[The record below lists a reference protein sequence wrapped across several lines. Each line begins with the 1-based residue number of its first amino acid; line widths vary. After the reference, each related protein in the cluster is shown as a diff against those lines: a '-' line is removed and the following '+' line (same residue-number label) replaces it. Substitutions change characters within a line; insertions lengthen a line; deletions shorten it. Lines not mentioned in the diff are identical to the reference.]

1 MEFEGTQGSRGTHDG
16 RPRADQVPRPAGP
29 PPMPTAPPGAV
40 PPAAPT
46 GGGAPTAPTGPVG
59 GGLAAPGA
67 PAHAASTGPGAPGAP
82 GPAVSASSSTSST
95 SAGLSLAEWLRT
107 PRPAAGPGVWRY
119 GHVPRPDQEPS
130 ETPLRAVLSGAVISF
145 LACVLLWSLLR
156 NGYIP
161 YWSVPLKLFTP
172 DDWWHPLGGG
182 PQAGTG
188 GVLALA
194 VYELVVFAGV
204 FYGLGRFGRWPYAWR
219 RVTEARGRAAQIVL
233 AVVVGLVAVAL
244 VRGGWIPVKGV
255 VYALLPYERGTPTAA
270 YANQDMVETADLFV
284 TVAAALPFVWLALR
298 RTGRPEAT
306 TAPAAAVADPDA
318 PDPADWPELRA
329 AGLAEA
335 ADRLAAEGAAGR
347 MNDVDHTRIRAAWD
361 TARTGPDRQAAFVRD
376 VHARGAAAFL
386 HPSGAR
392 QLPGRA
398 AAHDLSLRQVRL
410 GTVADVPRNPYPR
423 RGTGLALDPAVL
435 GTSMLV
441 VGPSG
446 SGKTTRLMRP
456 VVESLAL
463 QALAGQAAV
472 VAVGP
477 AGAPLGPDEAY
488 DVVIR
493 IGDPAS
499 PHDLDL
505 YGGTGDPDQ
514 AAALLADVLA
524 DDTTDPRRAATALA
538 QLLGPFHAVHGR
550 FPSVPELRELLD
562 GAPGPRQDLRAAL
575 ERDGHASLVR
585 ELDARER
592 QQGAAGDPATA
603 LADRVALLDRPA
615 FAGFFD
621 TSGHG
626 QPFTMR
632 ALEHPVRVRIDLPE
646 TGHAEASRLLAR
658 LVLAQFLARAVTRT
672 DRSRFAC
679 LVLDDAAHTLT
690 AGTVRGLQRLRS
702 AHAGVVLGLR
712 SLDDVPEHLRTPLLG
727 AVGCR
732 VALAGVTTWDGK
744 RFAETWGTEWV
755 ETRDVTSR
763 TVLAD
768 EPLTRVMHTLRKL
781 VTGRAVTT
789 DAVTVREVE
798 RERWSASDLA
808 HAVPPGHAV
817 LSLTHVRGEHTP
829 PLLVDLRG

>member
-1 MEFEGTQGSRGTHDG
+1 AHGVAPVVPAPGAGGPADGSGEAARGERRPAPPALPPAGPQPAPVAPQAGAAGGTGLVEWLR
-16 RPRADQVPRPAGP
+16 VPRPD
-29 PPMPTAPPGAV
+29 
-40 PPAAPT
+40 
-46 GGGAPTAPTGPVG
+46 
-59 GGLAAPGA
+59 
-67 PAHAASTGPGAPGAP
+67 
-82 GPAVSASSSTSST
+82 
-95 SAGLSLAEWLRT
+95 
-107 PRPAAGPGVWRY
+107 AGPGVWRY
-119 GHVPRPDQEPS
+119 GHVPRPEREEAQ
-130 ETPLRAVLSGAVISF
+130 TPLRSVLSGAVISF
-145 LACVLLWSLLR
+145 LAGVLLWSLLR

-172 DDWWHPLGGG
+172 DDWWHPLDGG
-182 PQAGTG
+182 PQPGTG

-194 VYELVVFAGV
+194 VYELVLFTGV

-219 RVTEARGRAAQIVL
+219 RLTAERGPAAQAVL
-233 AVVVGLVAVAL
+233 AAVAGVVTVAL

-270 YANQDMVETADLFV
+270 YANQHMVETADLWM

-298 RTGRPEAT
+298 RTARPAG
-306 TAPAAAVADPDA
+306 PAVAAPLTDPAA

-329 AGLAEA
+329 AGLGEA
-335 ADRLAAEGAAGR
+335 ADRLAAEAAAGR
-347 MNDVDHTRIRAAWD
+347 MNDVDHTRIRAAWE
-361 TARTGPDRQAAFVRD
+361 TARTTADRQAAFLREVRA
-376 VHARGAAAFL
+376 HGAAAFA

-392 QLPGRA
+392 LLPGRT
-398 AAHDLSLRQVRL
+398 AAHDLTLRQVRL

-423 RGTGLALDPAVL
+423 RGTGLAVDPAVL

-446 SGKTTRLMRP
+446 SGKTTRLLRP

-472 VAVGP
+472 VVVGS

-493 IGDPAS
+493 VGDPAS

-514 AAALLADVLA
+514 AATLLADALA
-524 DDTTDPRRAATALA
+524 DDAHGVPGTTDARRAATALA

-550 FPSVPELRELLD
+550 FPTVPELRELLD
-562 GAPGPRQDLRAAL
+562 GAPAPRQALRAAL
-575 ERDGHASLVR
+575 ERDGRASLVR

-592 QQGAAGDPATA
+592 QHGTPGDPAPA
-603 LADRVALLDRPA
+603 LADRIALLDRPA

-621 TSGHG
+621 TTRGASGG
-626 QPFTMR
+626 GPFTMR

-646 TGHAEASRLLAR
+646 TGHPDASRFLAR

-712 SLDDVPEHLRTPLLG
+712 GLDDVPEHLRTPLLG

-732 VALAGVTTWDGK
+732 VALAGVTMWDGK

-768 EPLTRVMHTLRKL
+768 EPLTRLMHTLRRL

-829 PLLVDLRG
+829 PLLVDLRDTP